1 MSGVDGDD
9 PADGGPDDAPER
21 AGHRG
26 EQPSGEDVRVEELAE
41 LLETLDELEDT
52 ADSEAERAAVADARR
67 HALRL
72 SRAPAV
78 FGNVITGFD
87 RSDAAEA
94 FLGAVLFGI
103 PMMVEG
109 GTNEVGAFLAANP
122 LLLAATVVADVALVI
137 GIVYVADIQEVVV
150 RDAFFGV
157 VPRRLVGVVGI
168 AFGTALALTTAW
180 GRVDWADPSVAF
192 ATAVVAA
199 VPMAIGAALGD
210 ILPGS

>member
-1 MSGVDGDD
+1 M
-9 PADGGPDDAPER
+9 
-21 AGHRG
+21 
-26 EQPSGEDVRVEELAE
+26 SGEDGDGLDHRAGDAPDEDDHVEELAD
-41 LLETLDELEDT
+41 LLDSLEDLEAG
-52 ADSEAERAAVADARR
+52 ADTDEEREAVEEARR
-67 HALRL
+67 SALRL

-109 GTNEVGAFLAANP
+109 GTNEVGEFLAAHP
-122 LLLAATVVADVALVI
+122 LLLSATVVGDVALVV

-157 VPRRLVGVVGI
+157 VPRRMVGVLGI
-168 AFGTALALTTAW
+168 SFGMALALTTAW
-180 GRVDWADPSVAF
+180 GRVDWAEPGVAL